1 MPDLPLSNYAA
12 WFSGNLWFKTPT
24 LAPEQANFENDS
36 SEAFMGA
43 DVQHNYPW
51 LTWAN
56 AKFNFTSHKCKWS
69 KQLFS
74 TDEQELK
81 HFLPSALLPAG
92 VFKRCWYI
100 NTSVIMSA
108 NESKDEVWCWTGVIN
123 ISCVCVVHS
132 LNLFHI
138 INWQHLSRS

>member
-1 MPDLPLSNYAA
+1 MPDLPLSDFNYAA
-12 WFSGNLWFKTPT
+12 LFSWNLWSKTPT

-36 SEAFMGA
+36 SKTFVGA
-43 DVQHNYPW
+43 DVQHIYPW
-51 LTWAN
+51 PWAN

-81 HFLPSALLPAG
+81 QFLPSAQLPAG

-100 NTSVIMSA
+100 NTSVIMFL
-108 NESKDEVWCWTGVIN
+108 NESKDKVWCWITIT
-123 ISCVCVVHS
+123 
-132 LNLFHI
+132 
-138 INWQHLSRS
+138 

>member
-100 NTSVIMSA
+100 NTSVIMWKARMKYDVEPVS
-108 NESKDEVWCWTGVIN
+108 STFLVYVWFIP
-123 ISCVCVVHS
+123 
-132 LNLFHI
+132 
-138 INWQHLSRS
+138 